1 MRTTLKKF
9 LENADIPV
17 NASVYGSETDS
28 VMDFPIADGRFL
40 EIIPGKCGDGIFNV
54 LEMKENYIKKK
65 LDSTEYQNLCQ
76 KLRNLEIVNKDGL
89 PKEAL
94 KDLRLEKKVIK
105 TQMEELKQEYE
116 NDANRHFFG
125 RFPAE
130 ICGSMIQYKNC
141 VTGTSMGELSQQ
153 VPQFKKVQGHLLWD
167 MPIFTDN
174 ILGLSQALEEK
185 RPLAVLGGPCL
196 FGSWELGISFMDSK
210 GNIQWFDFSS
220 GKNYLRSGDTVF
232 DYSLDIQDYLNKNN
246 NKITEIHFKNY
257 KKDITSQEYDALDY
271 VFAFAKQFGAS
282 AFIPIPDRSYQ
293 KYLHSLFSVLEDRS
307 MVENAER
314 EFASTTDEIT
324 LIFLK
329 RISEISSRYPSVP
342 VTVMHSNNPGIW
354 KKFEIERVGY
364 LEKKQGLLRQLTR
377 RVDWKESI
385 IDYITM
391 PALPLYLEGI
401 KDVIEVDCI
410 DEMESY
416 RKCQKIHG
424 KALNIYPFF
433 YADRLSSDGK
443 NAIFYAKPAF
453 KEYLN
458 REEPSH

>member
-1 MRTTLKKF
+1 M
-9 LENADIPV
+9 
-17 NASVYGSETDS
+17 
-28 VMDFPIADGRFL
+28 
-40 EIIPGKCGDGIFNV
+40 
-54 LEMKENYIKKK
+54 
-65 LDSTEYQNLCQ
+65 
-76 KLRNLEIVNKDGL
+76 NKDGL

-257 KKDITSQEYDALDY
+257 KKISLPKNTTLWITFSHLQNNLEH
-271 VFAFAKQFGAS
+271 
-282 AFIPIPDRSYQ
+282 
-293 KYLHSLFSVLEDRS
+293 LHLFR
-307 MVENAER
+307 
-314 EFASTTDEIT
+314 
-324 LIFLK
+324 FL
-329 RISEISSRYPSVP
+329 
-342 VTVMHSNNPGIW
+342 TA
-354 KKFEIERVGY
+354 
-364 LEKKQGLLRQLTR
+364 LTR
-377 RVDWKESI
+377 SIYTVFFQSWKT
-385 IDYITM
+385 DLWWKM
-391 PALPLYLEGI
+391 PKENLLPQPTKSL
-401 KDVIEVDCI
+401 
-410 DEMESY
+410 
-416 RKCQKIHG
+416 
-424 KALNIYPFF
+424 
-433 YADRLSSDGK
+433 
-443 NAIFYAKPAF
+443 
-453 KEYLN
+453 
-458 REEPSH
+458 